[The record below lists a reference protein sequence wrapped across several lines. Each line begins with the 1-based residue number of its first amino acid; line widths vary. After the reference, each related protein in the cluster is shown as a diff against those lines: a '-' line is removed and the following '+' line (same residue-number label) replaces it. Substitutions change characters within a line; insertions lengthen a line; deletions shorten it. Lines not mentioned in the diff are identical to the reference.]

1 MYSKLF
7 LVLVSGLLVTACI
20 SHDQDELV
28 FEEEPAAQWQPTPA
42 QKPVVV
48 EAKAPAAAKQQP
60 TWWQQ
65 NKRKHTVK
73 IVVPECPCKDPNDP
87 CTHCYQK

>member
-1 MYSKLF
+1 MYNKLF
-7 LVLVSGLLVTACI
+7 LILVSGLLVTACI
-20 SHDQDELV
+20 SHDEDEIL
-28 FEEEPAAQWQPTPA
+28 FEEEPAQWQPAPA
-42 QKPVVV
+42 QKPIVV
-48 EAKAPAAAKQQP
+48 ETKAPVAAKQQQ